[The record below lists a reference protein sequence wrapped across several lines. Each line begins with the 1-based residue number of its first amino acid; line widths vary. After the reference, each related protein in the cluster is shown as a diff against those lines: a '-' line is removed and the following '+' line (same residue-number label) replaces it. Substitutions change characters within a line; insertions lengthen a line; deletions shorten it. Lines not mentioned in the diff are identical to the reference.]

1 MSSSVSCFLEPRLTL
16 FTTRP
21 RPAISGFAENAISL
35 KEGRVRPGSGL
46 DGIEGIF
53 EHLPVVHQGAW
64 EKARLLCL
72 ALTTKSEVGTGE
84 G

>member
-1 MSSSVSCFLEPRLTL
+1 
-16 FTTRP
+16 
-21 RPAISGFAENAISL
+21 
-35 KEGRVRPGSGL
+35 VRPSSGL